1 MAINPA
7 ADQTAPIVIDGA
19 MPSTKV
25 RAQLA
30 REGRPVLL
38 AFSRGKDSLA
48 AWLALRDAGV
58 EVRPFHLYLVPQLE
72 FVDESL
78 AAYERFFDTRIPQLP
93 HPSLFRWL
101 NALVFQ
107 PPERIRILEAA
118 QLPEPDYV
126 DISRMLATEHYDL
139 DPEVTWTADGVRAA
153 DSPNRRT
160 AMKARGPWREQIR
173 KVSPVWDW
181 RIRHVR
187 EALARHRCPL
197 PPEYDWFK
205 RSFDGLDLRFLAL
218 IKQHRPRDYQR
229 ILAWFPLADLELF
242 RAQL

>member
-1 MAINPA
+1 VAINPHV
-7 ADQTAPIVIDGA
+7 DQTAPIVIDGA
-19 MPSTKV
+19 TPSADI
-25 RAQLA
+25 RADLA
-30 REGRPVLL
+30 RTGVPVLL

-58 EVRPFHLYLVPQLE
+58 EVRPFHLYLVPGLE

-78 AAYERFFDTRIPQLP
+78 AFYEDFFGQRIPQLP

-101 NALVFQ
+101 NNLTFT
-107 PPERIRILEAA
+107 PPERIRVIEAA

-126 DISRMLATEHYDL
+126 EISRVLCAEVYGL
-139 DPEVTWTADGVRAA
+139 DPATTLTADGIRAA

-160 AMKARGPWREQIR
+160 AIKGHGPVRR
-173 KVSPVWDW
+173 HVMKVSPVWDW

-187 EALARHRCPL
+187 AALEHHACPL
-197 PPEYDWFK
+197 PVDYELFN
-205 RSFDGLDLRFLAL
+205 RTFDGLDYRFLAP
-218 IKQHRPRDYQR
+218 IKDRFPRDYQR
-229 ILAWFPLADLELF
+229 ILDWFPLADLEIF